1 MENNNFNS
9 NKVDLET
16 GGVIASVDL
25 NGEVKTLESYMNGP
39 DLEPVAVHMEGSEI
53 SLIQLK
59 DGSVIDKHQ
68 AVELCK
74 AGKIPSC
81 DVSVSKFGEEY
92 LRSRND
98 GDPSNNLSE
107 LPKF

>member
-1 MENNNFNS
+1 MGNNYFNS
-9 NKVDLET
+9 NNVDLEK
-16 GGVIASVDL
+16 GGVLASVEM
-25 NGEVKTLESYMNGP
+25 NGQVKKLEDYLNGP

-98 GDPSNNLSE
+98 GDPSNNLTE